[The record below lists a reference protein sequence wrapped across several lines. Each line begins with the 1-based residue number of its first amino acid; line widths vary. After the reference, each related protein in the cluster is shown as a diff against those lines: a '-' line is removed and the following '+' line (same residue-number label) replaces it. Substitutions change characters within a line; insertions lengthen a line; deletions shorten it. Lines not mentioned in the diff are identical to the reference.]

1 MDITNRD
8 AVTPFS
14 TKDSSLIREIVH
26 PQHSASR
33 NQSLAEATVGPGHTT
48 EAHYHTRSEEIYYIL
63 QGRGDVNIEG
73 DTSTLKKG
81 DAVVIAPGARHQI
94 RNSGDE
100 PLVFLCCCAPP
111 YSHEDTTLCTPLFG
125 SPASQN
131 TAYGC

>member
-1 MDITNRD
+1 MHITNRN
-8 AVTPFS
+8 ATTPYA
-14 TKDSSLIREIVH
+14 TKDSSAIREIVH
-26 PQHSASR
+26 PQHSPVS
-33 NQSLAEATVGPGHTT
+33 NQSLAEATVAPGLVT

-63 QGRGDVNIEG
+63 QGRGEVNIEG
-73 DTSTLKKG
+73 ETSALTKG

-111 YSHEDTTLCTPLFG
+111 YSHEDTTLCASLFG

-131 TAYGC
+131 TD